1 MDILLWLSPILIIW
15 LIILIPLIDL
25 LRNSFPSI
33 NDKLL
38 WILIV
43 LFLPVLG
50 TILYYSIGR
59 KQRIKNQ

>member
-1 MDILLWLSPILIIW
+1 MLIWLSPILIIW
-15 LIILIPLIDL
+15 LIMLIPLIDI
-25 LRNSFPSI
+25 LRSSFPST

-43 LFLPVLG
+43 LLLPVIG
-50 TILYYSIGR
+50 AILYFAIGR